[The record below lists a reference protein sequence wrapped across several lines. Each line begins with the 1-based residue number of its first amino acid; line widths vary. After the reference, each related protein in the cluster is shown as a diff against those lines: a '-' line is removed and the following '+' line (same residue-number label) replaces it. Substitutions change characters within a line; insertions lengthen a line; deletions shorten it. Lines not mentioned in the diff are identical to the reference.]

1 MGKTQPVNTLYD
13 ITHEDEEIRISLEKL
28 PTPKASSKLFGQSPV
43 NRAKSTS
50 TYHAPAP
57 IVQIHTQFMMPP
69 HYLQMESAKLS
80 PEYQKK
86 LNEAE
91 SKIASPLPIVNQGGV
106 HTTYDKRLENRII
119 YDPPF
124 NLTGLMS
131 VPMILLTLIL
141 FSVLFVK
148 RN

>member
-1 MGKTQPVNTLYD
+1 MGKTQPVNTLPD
-13 ITHEDEEIRISLEKL
+13 ILHEDVDIRISKEKR
-28 PTPKASSKLFGQSPV
+28 PTPRASNKLFGQSPV
-43 NRAKSTS
+43 NSAKSTP

-57 IVQIHTQFMMPP
+57 VVQIHTQFMMPP

-106 HTTYDKRLENRII
+106 HRTYDERLENRII
-119 YDPPF
+119 YNPPF

-131 VPMILLTLIL
+131 VPMILLSLIL
-141 FSVLFVK
+141 VAVIV
-148 RN
+148 RR

>member
-1 MGKTQPVNTLYD
+1 MGKTQPVNTLPD
-13 ITHEDEEIRISLEKL
+13 ILHEDADIRISKEKR
-28 PTPKASSKLFGQSPV
+28 PSPRASNKLFGQSPV
-43 NRAKSTS
+43 NSAKSTP

-57 IVQIHTQFMMPP
+57 IVQIHTAYMMPP

-80 PEYQKK
+80 PEYQKR

-106 HTTYDKRLENRII
+106 HRTYDERLENRII

-131 VPMILLTLIL
+131 VPMILLSLIL
-141 FSVLFVK
+141 VATLVRK
-148 RN
+148 

>member
-1 MGKTQPVNTLYD
+1 MGKTQPVNTLPD
-13 ITHEDEEIRISLEKL
+13 ILHEDVDIRISKEKR
-28 PTPKASSKLFGQSPV
+28 PTPRASNKLFGQSPV
-43 NRAKSTS
+43 NSAKSTS

-57 IVQIHTQFMMPP
+57 IVQIHTAYMMPP

-80 PEYQKK
+80 PEYQKR

-106 HTTYDKRLENRII
+106 HTTYDERLENRII

-131 VPMILLTLIL
+131 VPMILLSLIL
-141 FSVLFVK
+141 VAVIV
-148 RN
+148 RR